1 MELCGDGRGVH
12 HFAFRFAGVDGHAF
26 DGDRGGRRV
35 EGLILEFA
43 QRAAVDGVRHIGAEL
58 VEVEER
64 GAFADLLVGRERDGD
79 APVPVLR
86 LGAGGLCRLD
96 VAEQHFGAEQRGT
109 VGRDERFALV
119 LEQFR
124 ELLRRE
130 HQRCVAGTPDGR
142 TERDVRPV
150 VVADELR
157 ADVGAGG
164 LGRRVHVGDEPD
176 DFVGVARRRDGGVNV
191 VVFFV
196 VDDVL
201 GVHRPELFR

>member
-1 MELCGDGRGVH
+1 MP
-12 HFAFRFAGVDGHAF
+12 FASPGWI
-26 DGDRGGRRV
+26 
-35 EGLILEFA
+35 EGLVLEFT

-58 VEVEER
+58 FEVEEG
-64 GAFADLLVGRERDGD
+64 GAFADFLVGRERDGD

-96 VAEQHFGAEQRGT
+96 VAEQHFGHRHDLRDTGLVIGAEQRGT